1 MALFNDIKILTAGR
15 LATGFF
21 FSLSLAALSIQFHI
35 LHYRKYNNRYF
46 VQFKT
51 ELPKM
56 IDPSTCSQLWSVDEV
71 KYTK

>member
-15 LATGFF
+15 LATVF
-21 FSLSLAALSIQFHI
+21 FSLSLAALSIQLHI
-35 LHYRKYNNRYF
+35 LHYHKYNNRYF

-71 KYTK
+71 KSTK